1 MADAT
6 GNEEDYVLDMNKM
19 KIADLKREL
28 HIRGLKISGNKSEL
42 MERLQKYLEEHEG
55 AEIEDDDEEAAL
67 LAEVDTPSVKTPEK
81 HIASAG
87 NDKNEM
93 NREESAASLSTAD
106 QASEA
111 PVAIVNVDEGKET
124 TKSKPISVMTEQ
136 EKKEARAKKFGL
148 KPNELSE
155 SARKEARAK
164 KFGLKTADLND
175 TDRIEKR
182 KQRFGDSAQ
191 NGKSVSKSD
200 DTEKLKKR
208 AERFGSVASSTS
220 NKSQQDDALEKR
232 KKRFGNI
239 STAESELDIK
249 KAKRAERFK
258 NVAVTA

>member
-81 HIASAG
+81 PIASDG
-87 NDKNEM
+87 NEKTEM
-93 NREESAASLSTAD
+93 NKEEPAASLSTAD
-106 QASEA
+106 KDSEV
-111 PVAIVNVDEGKET
+111 PVAIVNADEDKT
-124 TKSKPISVMTEQ
+124 TKSKPLSAMTEQ

-182 KQRFGDSAQ
+182 KQRFGDSSQ
-191 NGKSVSKSD
+191 NGSSVVSKSD
-200 DTEKLKKR
+200 DTDKLKKR
-208 AERFGSVASSTS
+208 AERFGSVTSSTS
-220 NKSQQDDALEKR
+220 NTSQQDEALEKR

-249 KAKRAERFK
+249 KSQ
-258 NVAVTA
+258 TG